1 MPFLNRYTASQLG
14 RWFDADMA
22 KYLRFCAQ
30 TKIIE
35 QLQFDD
41 VDLDLAVQYSDVY
54 DTPWKSHPK
63 LIKRFYD
70 TDKQVLNKYMIRK
83 ACAAI
88 SNVVA
93 FFIDKKRKTLA
104 DVVSERQLAASQTK
118 KHSSDIET
126 ATDDMGDIIS
136 TPLTANMLRQLDIF
150 VSEFNMKHSRS
161 ALNVFIDDIYHDVIA
176 LEHEFSIHKNTM
188 FIDRPST
195 TTGECVYISPKQT
208 SDIAE
213 AISYI
218 MSVLV
223 TVDKI
228 MSDETALRAIKTA
241 NSLVAVLLST
251 YMLAYPSRTAP
262 LPEEEVYRRCVQFG
276 SSTVTYSRI
285 IPLIRPFTNRSLAC
299 VLELPLTV
307 NSSSFN
313 IDNSMKRNNEVYE
326 STLQERYLYYLV
338 ADAMTDPSVISN
350 AAPSVKRA
358 FF

>member
-1 MPFLNRYTASQLG
+1 MPFLNRYSLSQLG
-14 RWFDADMA
+14 RWFDGDMA
-22 KYLRFCAQ
+22 RYLRFCAQ

-41 VDLDLAVQYSDVY
+41 VDLDLAIQYSDVY

-63 LIKRFYD
+63 LVKRFYD
-70 TDKQVLNKYMIRK
+70 TDKQVLDKYMIRK

-104 DVVSERQLAASQTK
+104 DVMSERRLAASQNKNKSTDL
-118 KHSSDIET
+118 SSVVEETSDIV
-126 ATDDMGDIIS
+126 A

-161 ALNVFIDDIYHDVIA
+161 DLNMFIDDVYHDVIA
-176 LEHEFSIHKNTM
+176 LEHEFTIHKNTM
-188 FIDRPST
+188 FIDQPRT

-218 MSVLV
+218 MTSVV
-223 TVDKI
+223 NVDKRI
-228 MSDETALRAIKTA
+228 SNETALRAIKTA
-241 NSLVAVLLST
+241 NSLVAVLLAT
-251 YMLAYPSRTAP
+251 TMLTSPSKIA
-262 LPEEEVYRRCVQFG
+262 LPEEEIYRRCIQFG
-276 SSTVTYSRI
+276 ADDGTYARI
-285 IPLIRPFTNRSLAC
+285 MPLIRPFTNRSLAC
-299 VLELPLTV
+299 ILELPLTV